1 MCLEW
6 TWHDDDVTTENDWST
21 SENMSKTLIY
31 GGAIISAGP
40 AALIASMQTKLR
52 EVLTIGTLIT
62 LCGSIVLMTCSTSAL
77 STLITG
83 RILHGIGAGI
93 VCVVVP
99 NYAAEITEPKYRGE
113 NFNTITTTITT
124 ILILIISVLLSLN
137 FMLYRALY
145 SKTHVMF
152 YDAYC
157 TYSTKGH
164 AKKNAFKSTLHLQA
178 LFPS

>member
-6 TWHDDDVTTENDWST
+6 TVHDDDVTTENDWST

-52 EVLTIGTLIT
+52 EVLTIGTLFT
-62 LCGSIVLMTCSTSAL
+62 LCGSIVLMTCSTDAL

-83 RILHGIGAGI
+83 RILHGMGAGI
-93 VCVVVP
+93 VCVIVP

-113 NFNTITTTITT
+113 NTITTPRITT
-124 ILILIISVLLSLN
+124 IFFFCFTLLKSE
-137 FMLYRALY
+137 
-145 SKTHVMF
+145 SF
-152 YDAYC
+152 YQD
-157 TYSTKGH
+157 SPMVPVIGL
-164 AKKNAFKSTLHLQA
+164 LHY
-178 LFPS
+178 